1 MAKLAM
7 LLILAVWTL
16 PAFAAKEA
24 RPEAVSVR
32 QLEVRLAA
40 AHGLRD
46 AELARQLSGL
56 ELTERLSAPRFAR
69 LKADLPGEKARE
81 ALLILA
87 DTAAFLDPPDDEV
100 PNDPTPDPVA
110 LRQMMTRIIT
120 YVNTSVRQLPNLIA
134 TRDTTGF
141 EDRPQQDVLEATGIS
156 TLFYEPL
163 HATGR
168 TSVMVT
174 YRNRLEV
181 VVDDAHKYAKLQSP
195 IHGLVS
201 TGEFGPFL
209 SFVMADAVRGKI
221 TWNRWEKGAGGTEAV
236 FHYTVPLEKAHF
248 HVRFCCISE
257 SGSIS
262 DGHGADRDFD
272 EVPAYHGDIVFDPA
286 TGAIFRLTAEA
297 EIPPGELVSKA
308 AMLVEYGP
316 AEIGG
321 KTYICPLKSVSM
333 MLDHATAIPG
343 SSTSQSS
350 PKGPLTTF
358 MNDVAFGH
366 FRRFGSETRILTSD
380 SPDSG
385 EEQPAAAPSVP
396 AAH

>member
-1 MAKLAM
+1 MAKLA
-7 LLILAVWTL
+7 ILFFLAISTL
-16 PAFAAKEA
+16 SAFAAKDAQLET
-24 RPEAVSVR
+24 VTVR

-40 AHGLRD
+40 AHGLHD

-56 ELTERLSAPRFAR
+56 ELTERISAPRFER
-69 LKADLPGEKARE
+69 LKADLPGDKARE
-81 ALLILA
+81 ALLALA
-87 DTAAFLDPPDDEV
+87 DASAFLDPPDDEIPSDPA
-100 PNDPTPDPVA
+100 PNSDA
-110 LRQMMTRIIT
+110 LRQMMTRIVT

-141 EDRPQQDVLEATGIS
+141 EDRPQQDILEATGIS
-156 TLFYEPL
+156 TLFYKPL
-163 HATGR
+163 HVTGR
-168 TSVMVT
+168 SSVTVT

-181 VVDDAHKYAKLQSP
+181 VVDDAHQHSKLQSP

-209 SFVMADAVRGKI
+209 SIVMADAVRGKI
-221 TWNRWEKGAGGTEAV
+221 TWNRWEQGAGGTEAV
-236 FHYTVPLEKAHF
+236 FHYAVPLQKAHF
-248 HVRFCCISE
+248 HVKFCCSSG
-257 SGSIS
+257 SGSIG
-262 DGHGADRDFD
+262 DGHGSDQDFD
-272 EVPAYHGDIVFDPA
+272 EVPAYHGDLVFDPA
-286 TGAIFRLTAEA
+286 TGSILRMTVEA

-316 AEIGG
+316 VEIGG

-333 MLDHATAIPG
+333 MLDHAAAMPD

-358 MNDVAFGH
+358 MNDVVFGH
-366 FRRFGSETRILTSD
+366 FRRFGSEARILAPD

-385 EEQPAAAPSVP
+385 EEQPAAAP
-396 AAH
+396 AKH